1 MSRYRFIAA
10 EQANHPIALLCRVL
24 GVSRSGFYAWRGR
37 EVSARSVD
45 DAALSQT
52 IRQIHVKSRG
62 TYGAP
67 RIHAELRSEHAR
79 RCGRKRVAR
88 LMRLAGL
95 VGCHR
100 RRFVRTTRREEG
112 ATSAPDLVARP
123 FRAEAPDR
131 IWCADITYLPLARGF
146 AYLAVV
152 LDVFS
157 RKVVG
162 WAVADHLRADL
173 VLAALDFALTRRQP
187 ATGLIHHSD
196 HGSQYTSLAF
206 GERCR
211 AAGVVPSMGAIGHCY
226 DNALAESFFATLET
240 ELIAQS
246 RWRTLAEARSAVFAF
261 IETFYNPH
269 RRHSALGYLSPA
281 TFEKEYDHQPVVA

>member
-1 MSRYRFIAA
+1 MSCFGFIAA
-10 EQANHPIALLCRVL
+10 EQAHHPIARLCRLL
-24 GVSRSGFYAWRGR
+24 GVSRSGYYAWRR
-37 EVSARSVD
+37 RPLAARASANLHLTR
-45 DAALSQT
+45 T
-52 IRQIHVKSRG
+52 IQLIHRKSRR

-67 RIHAELRSEHAR
+67 RVHAELREDEGV

-100 RRFVRTTRREEG
+100 RRTVHTTKREPT
-112 ATSAPDLVARP
+112 AASAPDLVARA
-123 FRAEAPDR
+123 FTVNAPNR
-131 IWCADITYLPLARGF
+131 LWVADMTYLPIARGF
-146 AYLAVV
+146 VFLAVV

-162 WAVADHLRADL
+162 WALADHVRSEL
-173 VLAALDFALTRRQP
+173 VVAALDLALGRRQP
-187 ATGLIHHSD
+187 PAGLVHHSD

-206 GERCR
+206 GQHCQH
-211 AAGVVPSMGAIGHCY
+211 AGILPSMRAVGDCY
-226 DNALAESFFATLET
+226 DNAVAESFFATLET
-240 ELIAQS
+240 ELVATS
-246 RWRTLAEARSAVFAF
+246 RWRTLAEARTAVFAF

-281 TFEKEYDHQPVVA
+281 IFEQRYDCRQLAS